1 MLSRWIENQI
11 WLGAAQAG
19 VTMVAALL
27 VVWLTG
33 RLKLGLK
40 KDILISLF
48 RGVAQIVLVG
58 FLLTVIFSA
67 DLWIAVPVI
76 LVMIV
81 AGSAMTIQRVRNIPN
96 ALKISFVGITA
107 GAGTVIAVM
116 TFLGVI
122 EQDLTSIIPIGSM
135 MVYGAMNTNA
145 LMMERFRSELT
156 SHAGQIEA
164 GLALGASPEQVVRPY
179 TRRAVTAALTPN
191 INGLRSLGIVWIP
204 GAMAGMVLSGA
215 NPAYAGF
222 YQFVVSG
229 SIFVTAG
236 ITVLISMVLLR
247 KQVFSPAEQLLLR
260 SESYGRYQ

>member
-1 MLSRWIENQI
+1 MLSRWIENQV

-27 VVWLTG
+27 VVWLTD

-40 KDILISLF
+40 KEILISLA

-58 FLLTVIFSA
+58 FLLIVIFSA

-81 AGSAMTIQRVRNIPN
+81 AGSVMTINRIRNIPN
-96 ALKISFVGITA
+96 ALQISFVGIA
-107 GAGTVIAVM
+107 VGSGLVITVM
-116 TFLGVI
+116 TLLGVI
-122 EQDLTSIIPIGSM
+122 QQDLTSIIPIGSM

-145 LMMERFRSELT
+145 LMMERFRAEVSA
-156 SHAGQIEA
+156 HVGQIEA
-164 GLALGASPEQVVRPY
+164 GLALGASPEQVIRPY
-179 TRRAVTAALTPN
+179 TRRAVTAALIPN

-204 GAMAGMVLSGA
+204 GAMAGMVLSGE

-236 ITVLISMVLLR
+236 ITVLISVILLG

-260 SESYGRYQ
+260 SEENHQ

>member
-19 VTMVAALL
+19 VTMAAALL
-27 VVWLTG
+27 IVWVTG
-33 RLKLGLK
+33 RLRLGLK
-40 KDILISLF
+40 KDILVSLG

-67 DLWIAVPVI
+67 DLWIAIPVI
-76 LVMIV
+76 MVMMV

-96 ALKISFVGITA
+96 ALRISFVGISA
-107 GAGTVIAVM
+107 GAGLVITVM

-145 LMMERFRSELT
+145 LMMERFRSEVA

-164 GLALGASPEQVVRPY
+164 GLALGASPEQVIQPY

-204 GAMAGMVLSGA
+204 GAMAGMVLSGQ

-229 SIFVTAG
+229 SIFVTAA
-236 ITVLISMVLLR
+236 ITVLISIVLLR
-247 KQVFSPAEQLLLR
+247 KQVFSKAEQLLLR
-260 SESYGRYQ
+260 AEEQS

>member
-1 MLSRWIENQI
+1 MLSRWIESQV

-19 VTMVAALL
+19 VTMVAAVL
-27 VVWLTG
+27 VVWLTT

-40 KDILISLF
+40 KDILIGLG
-48 RGVAQIVLVG
+48 RGIIQIVAVG

-67 DLWIAVPVI
+67 DLWIAIPVI
-76 LVMIV
+76 FVMIV
-81 AGSAMTIQRVRNIPN
+81 AGSMMTIKRVQNIPN
-96 ALKISFVGITA
+96 ALRISFVGISA
-107 GAGTVIAVM
+107 GAGLVIVVM

-145 LMMERFRSELT
+145 LMMERFRSEVA
-156 SHAGQIEA
+156 SHTGQIEA
-164 GLALGASPEQVVRPY
+164 GLALGASPELVIRPY
-179 TRRAVTAALTPN
+179 ARRAVTAALTPN

-204 GAMAGMVLSGA
+204 GAMAGMVLSGQ

-236 ITVLISMVLLR
+236 ITVLISIALLR
-247 KQVFSPAEQLLLR
+247 NQVFSKAEQLLVR
-260 SESYGRYQ
+260 SEAEN

>member
-1 MLSRWIENQI
+1 MLTRWIENQV

-19 VTMVAALL
+19 VTMLAALM

-40 KDILISLF
+40 KEILISLV
-48 RGVAQIVLVG
+48 RGVGQIVLVG

-67 DLWIAVPVI
+67 DLWIAIPVI
-76 LVMIV
+76 LVMIT
-81 AGSAMTIQRVRNIPN
+81 AGSVMTIRRVRNIPH
-96 ALKISFVGITA
+96 ALRISFIGITA
-107 GAGTVIAVM
+107 GAGLVITVM
-116 TFLGVI
+116 TFMGVI
-122 EQDLTSIIPIGSM
+122 NQDLTSIIPIGSM

-145 LMMERFRSELT
+145 LMMERFRSEVT
-156 SHAGQIEA
+156 SHVGQIEA
-164 GLALGASPEQVVRPY
+164 GLALGASPEQVIRPY
-179 TRRAVTAALTPN
+179 TRRAISAALTPN

-204 GAMAGMVLSGA
+204 GAMAGMVLSGQ

-236 ITVLISMVLLR
+236 ITVLISIVLLR
-247 KQVFSPAEQLLLR
+247 SQVFSTAEQLLLR
-260 SESYGRYQ
+260 FEEKR

>member
-1 MLSRWIENQI
+1 MLIEWIDNQI
-11 WLGAAQAG
+11 LLGLAQAG
-19 VTMVAALL
+19 VTMLAALMVLL
-27 VVWLTG
+27 VTI
-33 RLKLGLK
+33 RLKLGLEK
-40 KDILISLF
+40 EILVSLG

-67 DLWIAVPVI
+67 SLWVAVPVI
-76 LVMIV
+76 LAMIIAAGVMTVRRVQDIQRALWISWLGIAIG
-81 AGSAMTIQRVRNIPN
+81 AGS
-96 ALKISFVGITA
+96 
-107 GAGTVIAVM
+107 VIAIM
-116 TFLGVI
+116 TLLGVI

-145 LMMERFRSELT
+145 LMLERFRSELAA
-156 SHAGQIEA
+156 HAGQIEA

-179 TRRAVTAALTPN
+179 ARRAVGAALTPR

-204 GAMAGMVLSGA
+204 GAMAGMVLTGE

-236 ITVLISMVLLR
+236 ITVLISIFLVR
-247 KQVFSPAEQLLLR
+247 KQVFSRADQLLIR
-260 SESYGRYQ
+260 SEEKA

>member
-1 MLSRWIENQI
+1 MLSRWIENQV

-27 VVWLTG
+27 VVWLTA

-40 KDILISLF
+40 KEILISLG

-81 AGSAMTIQRVRNIPN
+81 AGSVMTVQRIKDIPN
-96 ALKISFVGITA
+96 ALVISLVGIA
-107 GAGTVIAVM
+107 SGAGLVIAVM

-122 EQDLTSIIPIGSM
+122 EQDLTSVIPIGSM

-145 LMMERFRSELT
+145 LMMERFRSEVG
-156 SHAGQIEA
+156 SHVGQIEA
-164 GLALGASPEQVVRPY
+164 GLALGASPEQVIRPY

-204 GAMAGMVLSGA
+204 GAMAGMVLSGQ

-236 ITVLISMVLLR
+236 ITVLISSVLLR
-247 KQVFSPAEQLLLR
+247 RQVFSKAEQLLLQG
-260 SESYGRYQ
+260 EEQA

>member
-1 MLSRWIENQI
+1 MLGRWIDNQV

-19 VTMVAALL
+19 VTMVAAVL
-27 VVWLTG
+27 VVWLTV

-40 KDILISLF
+40 KDILVALG

-67 DLWIAVPVI
+67 DLWIAIPVI
-76 LVMIV
+76 SIMIV
-81 AGSAMTIQRVRNIPN
+81 TASVMTIKRVSNIPN
-96 ALKISFVGITA
+96 ALRISLLGITA
-107 GAGTVIAVM
+107 GSGLVIAVM

-145 LMMERFRSELT
+145 LMMERFRSEVG
-156 SHAGQIEA
+156 SHVGQIEA
-164 GLALGASPEQVVRPY
+164 GLALGASPEQVIRPY
-179 TRRAVTAALTPN
+179 ARRAVTSALTPN

-204 GAMAGMVLSGA
+204 GAMAGMVLAGE

-236 ITVLISMVLLR
+236 ITVIISIALLR
-247 KQVFSPAEQLLLR
+247 KQVFSRAEQLLLR
-260 SESYGRYQ
+260 SEAEN